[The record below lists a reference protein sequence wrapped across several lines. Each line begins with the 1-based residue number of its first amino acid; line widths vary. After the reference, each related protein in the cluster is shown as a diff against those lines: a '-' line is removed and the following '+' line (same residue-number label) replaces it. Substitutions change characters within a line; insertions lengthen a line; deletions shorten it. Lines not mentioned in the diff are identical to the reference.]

1 MQWSSPNKSQQKPGG
16 QSWSPQPM
24 AATTGANYRPMV
36 SNAILYLIDL
46 CFSYVNL
53 KEWRGFSV

>member
-1 MQWSSPNKSQQKPGG
+1 MILSQRGMQWSSPNKSQQKPGG

-36 SNAILYLIDL
+36 SNAII
-46 CFSYVNL
+46 VI
-53 KEWRGFSV
+53 

>member
-36 SNAILYLIDL
+36 SNAIILLNYAL
-46 CFSYVNL
+46 CLSYVNL
-53 KEWRGFSV
+53 